1 MSNWECLDTVL
12 GGLRKQWQRT
22 DGMQMSAGPALDR
35 ISVVHALMMVMMMM
49 LMMIKLQ
56 SHCWYYRVMAGM
68 AVRLK
73 VNSV

>member
-1 MSNWECLDTVL
+1 
-12 GGLRKQWQRT
+12 
-22 DGMQMSAGPALDR
+22 MSAGPALDR

-56 SHCWYYRVMAGM
+56 SHCLYYRVMAGM

>member
-1 MSNWECLDTVL
+1 
-12 GGLRKQWQRT
+12 
-22 DGMQMSAGPALDR
+22 MSAGPALDR
-35 ISVVHALMMVMMMM
+35 ISVVHALMMMVMMMM

-56 SHCWYYRVMAGM
+56 SHCLYYRVMAGM